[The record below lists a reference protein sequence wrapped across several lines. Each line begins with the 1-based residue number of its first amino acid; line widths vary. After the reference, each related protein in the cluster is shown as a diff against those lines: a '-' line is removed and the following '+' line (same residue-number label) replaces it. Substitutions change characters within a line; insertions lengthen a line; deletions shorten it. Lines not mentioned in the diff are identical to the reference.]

1 MISSTPPIKSRY
13 KLVLAFSALFLIA
26 FFTSCQLPLNE
37 KLEEPS
43 IHALSPTAS
52 ISATFPI
59 RPTFTHLP
67 GDVYFR
73 YQTQTAAPSAYATIQ
88 WETPNLRTTVTPRY
102 GLTETV
108 IALTAYTC
116 LLAYPDFC
124 ISPNHRQ
131 SCDELTK
138 FEKLYFTVYTPD
150 PYNYDKDRNGLGCDT
165 EE

>member
-1 MISSTPPIKSRY
+1 MISSAAPTKPRY
-13 KLVLAFSALFLIA
+13 KLVLACLALFLIV

-43 IHALSPTAS
+43 IPALSPTAS
-52 ISATFPI
+52 ISATLPLQ
-59 RPTFTHLP
+59 PTFTHLP
-67 GDVYFR
+67 GDMYFF
-73 YQTQTAAPSAYATIQ
+73 YQTQTAAPTAYATIQ
-88 WETPNLRTTVTPRY
+88 WATPNIRATVTPRY

-108 IALTAYTC
+108 IAVTASTC